1 LGADKWRVLVR
12 VVLPS
17 IRPGIIAGT
26 VLVFIP
32 ALGSFLAPE
41 LLGGG
46 KTIMIANAIATQFGA
61 SRNWPFGA
69 ALSVM
74 VLVITMVAL
83 LLFIAISRR
92 VTRDRA
98 GNLESL
104 L

>member
-1 LGADKWRVLVR
+1 
-12 VVLPS
+12 
-17 IRPGIIAGT
+17 
-26 VLVFIP
+26 
-32 ALGSFLAPE
+32 
-41 LLGGG
+41 
-46 KTIMIANAIATQFGA
+46 
-61 SRNWPFGA
+61 
-69 ALSVM
+69 M